1 MTKLSKIQAM
11 AVIQFHEEGFSTR
24 RIAETFKVSQRQIQK
39 IIKGE
44 AWSGAREDYVAHVKR
59 MKKLEEIAPS
69 TLYTGDEPPF
79 EVVDFVHEHCNV
91 TKRGVFINADAIHEG
106 LLAEFTPTQLKSL
119 LAILAHS
126 NDTNTAYP
134 SQQRIAKLT
143 GMNVSTVNKNVQAF
157 DGMQVA
163 CKYTGE
169 VLAEDAVLRLKRP
182 AVNNPYE
189 MTIYK
194 MATALVKHTEAD
206 FLIDNTAG
214 RGM

>member
-24 RIAETFKVSQRQIQK
+24 RIAETFEVSQRQIQK

-44 AWSGAREDYVAHVKR
+44 AWAGAREAYITHMSRIKQ
-59 MKKLEEIAPS
+59 EQETAPI
-69 TLYTGDEPPF
+69 TLYRGDNSPF
-79 EVVDFVHEHCNV
+79 ELVDFVDENSNV
-91 TKRGVFINADAIHEG
+91 TKRGVFINAEAIHEG
-106 LLAEFTPTQLKSL
+106 LLAEFTPSQLKSL
-119 LAILAHS
+119 LTILAHS
-126 NDTNTAYP
+126 NHTNTAYP

-163 CKYTGE
+163 CKYSGE
-169 VLAEDAVLRLKRP
+169 VLSEDAVERLKRP
-182 AVNNPYE
+182 AKNNPYE
-189 MTIYK
+189 MTIYR
-194 MATALVKHTEAD
+194 MAKALVKHIEAD
-206 FLIDNTAG
+206 FLIDNTVG